1 MWGAALFAAAPAAY
15 AQDTCEVDCPRT
27 PWYFRVYPDDA
38 APRNPRI
45 YLGTLPIDEPDP
57 TPRLYSVFDSAT
69 WPGSLEVLEGGGQKA
84 LFYTPDD
91 TLTADANY
99 GVEVGDDVYRFL
111 TGAEVDTSPPTGGAL
126 TQLRAYHH
134 EGPCTDG
141 PQLSLL
147 AEMSLGVDDGGLTLY
162 EIELTREDDVV
173 ERLVTLRSIVYLG
186 EGDCVEN
193 LPLSPGERLSARS
206 RALDYAGGVSAWSET
221 FEVRVPRSACA
232 AAPAAPSL
240 GALAVVLAMSLR
252 RRRPE

>member
-1 MWGAALFAAAPAAY
+1 M
-15 AQDTCEVDCPRT
+15 
-27 PWYFRVYPDDA
+27 
-38 APRNPRI
+38 
-45 YLGTLPIDEPDP
+45 
-57 TPRLYSVFDSAT
+57 
-69 WPGSLEVLEGGGQKA
+69 LEGGGQKA
-84 LFYTPDD
+84 LFYQADE

-111 TGAEVDTSPPTGGAL
+111 TGTAVDTTPPTGGGL
-126 TQLRAYHH
+126 TNLTAYHH

-162 EIELTREDDVV
+162 EIEVTREDDVV
-173 ERLVTLRSIVYLG
+173 ERLITLRSVVYLG

-193 LPLSPGERLSARS
+193 LPLVPGERLSARS
-206 RALDYAGGVSAWSET
+206 RALDYAGGVSAWSDS
-221 FEVRVPRSACA
+221 FEVRVPRRSCA

-240 GALAVVLAMSLR
+240 GAVVVALAALVR